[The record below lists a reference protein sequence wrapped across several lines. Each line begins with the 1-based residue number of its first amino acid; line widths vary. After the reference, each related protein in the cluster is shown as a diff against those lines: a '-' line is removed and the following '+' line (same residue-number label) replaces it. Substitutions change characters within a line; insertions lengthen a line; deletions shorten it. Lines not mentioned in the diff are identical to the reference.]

1 MNSINNPKYID
12 KNKTF
17 KCWKNIQSSNVLN
30 SKKSIKKKHT
40 TIKSKENIYSIIHIN
55 SKSSTLNRHHNINLL
70 WFNWVW
76 V

>member
-1 MNSINNPKYID
+1 MNSINNTKYND

-17 KCWKNIQSSNVLN
+17 KCWRNIQSSNVLN
-30 SKKSIKKKHT
+30 SKKSIKKKHM

-55 SKSSTLNRHHNINLL
+55 SKPSTLNRHHNINLL